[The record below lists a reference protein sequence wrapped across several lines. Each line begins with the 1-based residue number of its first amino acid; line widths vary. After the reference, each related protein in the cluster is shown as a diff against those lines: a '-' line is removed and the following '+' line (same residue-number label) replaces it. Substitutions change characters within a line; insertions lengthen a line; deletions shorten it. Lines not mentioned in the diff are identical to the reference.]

1 VTESEWLVCTDPLEL
16 LDCVGAP
23 LEGRKTFL
31 LQAAC
36 FRRQWERL
44 PEVARDW
51 VRLAEAAAEGKATRE
66 VLEDGFD
73 ALEEALNEFGPP
85 GEFVALLDI
94 AWGMWTA
101 EWATLAEGEQEPA
114 WAAERAAQAALV
126 RDVLPSPFRTA
137 VLVPT
142 WRTRSVLDLARAAD
156 AGAFD
161 VLPVLGDALEEAGC
175 DNADVLG
182 HCRGSGPHVRGCW
195 VVGLLLGE
203 G

>member
-1 VTESEWLVCTDPLEL
+1 VTESEWLACTDPLEL

-44 PEVARDW
+44 PEAARDW
-51 VRLAEAAAEGKATRE
+51 TRLAEAAAEGKATRKA
-66 VLEDGFD
+66 LDDAFD
-73 ALEEALNEFGPP
+73 ALEAALNELGPP
-85 GEFVALLDI
+85 GEFVALLDL

-101 EWATLAEGEQEPA
+101 EWVGLDEADGAFMV
-114 WAAERAAQAALV
+114 ERAAQAALV
-126 RDVLPSPFRTA
+126 RDIFPSPFRPT
-137 VLVPT
+137 VLVPK
-142 WRTRSVLDLARAAD
+142 WRTRAVLDLARAAD

-161 VLPVLGDALEEAGC
+161 ALPVLGDALEEAGC

-182 HCRGSGPHVRGCW
+182 HCRGPGPHVRGCW
-195 VVGLLLGE
+195 LVGLLLE
-203 G
+203 TE